1 MGSGQGQPKWALD
14 IPPKLLYY
22 TSKKQ
27 NGGYFCM
34 RLYVIKMHA
43 LKLLGTEAQTS
54 PFIQFEN
61 RIKLQNPIF

>member
-1 MGSGQGQPKWALD
+1 MRKIIELENHDA
-14 IPPKLLYY
+14 K
-22 TSKKQ
+22 
-27 NGGYFCM
+27 GYGTK
-34 RLYVIKMHA
+34 RHA